1 MRLPIGRVCSAP
13 TVIIL
18 RERENTGLLESAGK
32 FPD

>member
-1 MRLPIGRVCSAP
+1 MNDAVAYRSCLP